1 MNEFHDQ
8 YQKEYGEFING
19 YQKTQY
25 DGEDVGAL
33 IAKMAHQ
40 YAQHNTL
47 LIDLQTKKD
56 KMMVDILSTV
66 EGSKP
71 ISVSKAEM
79 LLKVSLE
86 YIEAEKMEAHIKN
99 IEQYINA
106 LKSLQKGLLNEYA
119 HSKNIQ
125 MKNIMNF

>member
-1 MNEFHDQ
+1 MEGFHDQ
-8 YQKEYGEFING
+8 YQKEYSEFING

-33 IAKMAHQ
+33 IAKMAHY

-56 KMMVDILSTV
+56 KMMVELLQTV
-66 EGSKP
+66 EGIKP

-79 LLKVSLE
+79 LVRVTPE
-86 YIEAEKMEAHIKN
+86 YIEAIKVEVHIKN

-106 LKSLQKGLLNEYA
+106 LKSLQKGLLNEYSI
-119 HSKNIQ
+119 SKNS
-125 MKNIMNF
+125 